1 VYVDD
6 LLITGMTPEEIGRF
20 KREMQ
25 LQFKMADLGLL
36 SLYLGLEIQQGDGGI
51 GLCQAHYTMKIL
63 QTARMGDCNSSQT
76 PMEERLKLSRDS
88 EAEEEDATLY
98 CKLIG
103 SLRYLV
109 NTQPDLIFAV
119 GYLSRLIGSLRYLV
133 NTRPD
138 LIFTVGYLSRFMQ
151 RPTAEHMAAL
161 KSVALRRRHY

>member
-6 LLITGMTPEEIGRF
+6 LLITDTTPEEIGRF

-36 SLYLGLEIQQGDGGI
+36 SFYLGLEIQQGNGGI
-51 GLCQAHYTMKIL
+51 GLCQAHYAMKIL
-63 QTARMGDCNSSQT
+63 QAAGMGDCNSSQT
-76 PMEERLKLSRDS
+76 PMEERLKLSQDS

-98 CKLIG
+98 RKFIG

-109 NTQPDLIFAV
+109 HTWPDLIFA
-119 GYLSRLIGSLRYLV
+119 
-133 NTRPD
+133 
-138 LIFTVGYLSRFMQ
+138 VGYLSRFMQ